1 MYRKPC
7 QFFLG
12 YNFHPGWKEKNTSQ
26 HCCHFYFGGDLFF
39 FGGGCFFAKKNRF
52 ILFVPKTE
60 SSKKCGEIDLE
71 SELFYS
77 RQPAKSWAG
86 SAKVIKVHEV
96 DGGP

>member
-1 MYRKPC
+1 MEREKHIPALLS
-7 QFFLG
+7 FL
-12 YNFHPGWKEKNTSQ
+12 FW
-26 HCCHFYFGGDLFF
+26 GGSFF
-39 FGGGCFFAKKNRF
+39 FGRGGCFFLLKQKHI

-86 SAKVIKVHEV
+86 SAKVIKVLTSITQN
-96 DGGP
+96 DGPWKR

>member
-1 MYRKPC
+1 M
-7 QFFLG
+7 FFL
-12 YNFHPGWKEKNTSQ
+12 
-26 HCCHFYFGGDLFF
+26 L
-39 FGGGCFFAKKNRF
+39 KKKHI

-86 SAKVIKVHEV
+86 SAKVMKVHEV